1 VKNKLSFLTLIQ
13 IKPLKTQKRSINM
26 PGHYGKKKPMKKK
39 KKGMTKTPKKMSMKR
54 KRRGG
59 SGYGY

>member
-26 PGHYGKKKPMKKK
+26 PGHTGMKKKKK